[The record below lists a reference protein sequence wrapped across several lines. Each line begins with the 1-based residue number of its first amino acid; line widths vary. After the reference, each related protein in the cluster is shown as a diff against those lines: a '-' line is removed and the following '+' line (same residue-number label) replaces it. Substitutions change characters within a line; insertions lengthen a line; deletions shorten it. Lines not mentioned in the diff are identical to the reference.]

1 MLFDLLLTLGMVLV
15 TVVTAFAVSALVGW
29 TFAPHL
35 RGPERPAAGQHRI
48 PTRPPGG

>member
-1 MLFDLLLTLGMVLV
+1 MPYDLLLTLGTVLV
-15 TVVTAFAVSALVGW
+15 AVLIAFAISALVGW

-35 RGPERPAAGQHRI
+35 REPERPAAARQRI